1 MLPNNKIPCCYPRPY
16 SRRPT
21 RAAQLLALA
30 ADLDPDVAGCARADL
45 FHEFDVEPVMRPDT
59 RLGKDALFACLQ

>member
-1 MLPNNKIPCCYPRPY
+1 MLVSGETRRRFKRPQLQRPN
-16 SRRPT
+16 

-30 ADLDPDVAGCARADL
+30 ADTNQDTADCARADL

-59 RLGKDALFACLQ
+59 RLGEDTLFACLQ